1 MWERYCSGVSA
12 VVFAVDSSI
21 PLPPGYSTK
30 DQGECSEEEKTAR
43 NRDSEAWNIAAEELH
58 SLIQRPALAG
68 LPLLVLA
75 TKNDLPNPASV
86 QEVISV
92 MYVALL
98 TQGPGVTQGPRS
110 ILLQHQHIQPNQ
122 HWHYDQVALC
132 EAVMRRVHK
141 MYTSK
146 TFHLGWYVHGMYMG
160 MCGYGRRPDSR
171 SSTVVG
177 NM

>member
-1 MWERYCSGVSA
+1 MLLCLHSGQPRFRSMWERYCSGVSA
-12 VVFAVDSSI
+12 VLFAVDSSI

-30 DQGECSEEEKTAR
+30 DQGEYSEEEKTAR
-43 NRDSEAWNIAAEELH
+43 NRESEAWNIAAEELH

-98 TQGPGVTQGPRS
+98 TQGPGVAQGP
-110 ILLQHQHIQPNQ
+110 
-122 HWHYDQVALC
+122 
-132 EAVMRRVHK
+132 
-141 MYTSK
+141 
-146 TFHLGWYVHGMYMG
+146 
-160 MCGYGRRPDSR
+160 
-171 SSTVVG
+171 
-177 NM
+177 